1 MLKRIQFVN
10 HVIIFE
16 HSSIEY
22 MKAFNFRPVT
32 RSRDPE
38 RKGKILKLTRRMANR
53 RRWSGAA
60 RWQWVGDRSHVRWRR
75 VSVLIG
81 SAEGALAS
89 PLLKWRPLELAST
102 SLAACFAAVDRV
114 ANQMPFIATQF
125 QLKCRYFQHIQL
137 GWQILVEQM
146 MLVGRDPRGRL
157 LQRNLSSKIVNPFEK
172 KSQLI
177 EWFLLQGWTHYL
189 RC

>member
-1 MLKRIQFVN
+1 MPLGGSEWATGHMSGDGVW
-10 HVIIFE
+10 
-16 HSSIEY
+16 
-22 MKAFNFRPVT
+22 AFW
-32 RSRDPE
+32 
-38 RKGKILKLTRRMANR
+38 L
-53 RRWSGAA
+53 
-60 RWQWVGDRSHVRWRR
+60 
-75 VSVLIG
+75 VLQR
-81 SAEGALAS
+81 GALAS

-177 EWFLLQGWTHYL
+177 KWFLLQGWTHYL
-189 RC
+189 RCLLNFWGPPDDFSSGWTARSNPRDLIKYASSHYKGLHSF